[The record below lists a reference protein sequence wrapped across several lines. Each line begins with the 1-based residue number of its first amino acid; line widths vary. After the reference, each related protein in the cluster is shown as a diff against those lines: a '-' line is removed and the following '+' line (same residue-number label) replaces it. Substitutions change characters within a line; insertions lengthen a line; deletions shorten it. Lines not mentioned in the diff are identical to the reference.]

1 MNYSKDRQ
9 KTWQESS
16 GRMRILIADDHL
28 LVRAGIRQLID
39 NLDDFQ
45 VVGEASNNREMF
57 DMLADKRPDIVLLD
71 ISMPDG
77 SGLDSIQDIRKELPN
92 VKILVLSMHSD
103 LQHVNEALTGGAD
116 GFLVKD
122 AAPAEL
128 ELALKAV
135 SRTQIFLSP
144 SISNLLVE
152 AWKHPK
158 PITRQGKLS
167 PRQQEILD
175 LIAEGYS
182 TREIA
187 DLLDLSIKT
196 IETHRSRMV
205 HSLGLKRGAELLRYA
220 LNQ

>member
-1 MNYSKDRQ
+1 
-9 KTWQESS
+9 
-16 GRMRILIADDHL
+16 MRILIADDHL